1 MGGSVGG
8 ATGQRGLILAG
19 WWPDEMRDGRKESG
33 RPQPTADAGP
43 GCTSPSIIRFLLQHS
58 SGFLAVLGH
67 SQRIVRS
74 FVCTSLQRA
83 MYVFFCAQTLTPPQR
98 GHNSKRSENESCH
111 GDHFSSRRLRP
122 RPTAANFAILN
133 FSSATSLELSRPP
146 VHRTQAGVLHS
157 MGRICIHGHETMQCV
172 IKVDMN
178 VIDADKRPIQ
188 QRTSFR

>member
-1 MGGSVGG
+1 MDLARVDYWWMVERVRAVKERGAAMGGSVGG

-74 FVCTSLQRA
+74 FVMHLSAASILCMFFSVRKHSLHPSEDTTQSARKTNLAMATTSLPGGKGRDRQLP
-83 MYVFFCAQTLTPPQR
+83 TLP
-98 GHNSKRSENESCH
+98 
-111 GDHFSSRRLRP
+111 FSIS
-122 RPTAANFAILN
+122 
-133 FSSATSLELSRPP
+133 
-146 VHRTQAGVLHS
+146 H
-157 MGRICIHGHETMQCV
+157 
-172 IKVDMN
+172 
-178 VIDADKRPIQ
+178 Q
-188 QRTSFR
+188 QRR